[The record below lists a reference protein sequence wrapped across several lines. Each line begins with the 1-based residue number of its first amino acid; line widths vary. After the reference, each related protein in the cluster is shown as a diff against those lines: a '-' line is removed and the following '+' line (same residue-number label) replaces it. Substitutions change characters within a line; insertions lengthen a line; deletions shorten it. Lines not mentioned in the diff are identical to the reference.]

1 MDHSLTYLGNL
12 PNNTVVNNGHEYT
25 RANLAFA
32 RSVDPTN
39 KALERLATLVENH
52 QITAGL
58 TTIGDEKEWN
68 VFMRLDSDTVR
79 RSTSASGDTPAS
91 IVMQNLRDL
100 KNEFKG
106 CNAKDLA

>member
-1 MDHSLTYLGNL
+1 MDHALTYLGNL

-25 RANLAFA
+25 KANLAFV

-39 KALERLATLVENH
+39 KALERLSALVENH

-68 VFMRLDSDTVR
+68 VFMRLDSETVLQ
-79 RSTSASGDTPAS
+79 STSASADTPAGA
-91 IVMQNLRDL
+91 VMQALRDL

-106 CNAKDLA
+106 